1 MSRVKPIDLHI
12 AKKLRGLRVPEGQE
26 PQYRLNAVAGALGI
40 SYQSYQRMEAG
51 SVSFRA
57 GTLQE
62 LSQFFGVPVTYFYD
76 DTAPLGIPNGDQ
88 IATVVSSMRN
98 MVKYRADHMVGLSIR
113 MENLGVDRR
122 GA

>member
-26 PQYRLNAVAGALGI
+26 TQYRLNAVAGALGI
-40 SYQSYQRMEAG
+40 TYQSYQRMEAG
-51 SVSFRA
+51 QVSFRA

-62 LSQFFGVPVTYFYD
+62 LAQFFGVPVTYFYD

-88 IATVVSSMRN
+88 IATVASLMRGVSKRD
-98 MVKYRADHMVGLSIR
+98 ADYMVGLGLR
-113 MENLGVDRR
+113 LER
-122 GA
+122 A

>member
-26 PQYRLNAVAGALGI
+26 AQYRLNAVAGALGI

-51 SVSFRA
+51 NVSFRA

-62 LSQFFGVPVTYFYD
+62 LAQFFGVPVTYFYD

-88 IATVVSSMRN
+88 IATVASIMRTIS
-98 MVKYRADHMVGLSIR
+98 VEDAYWAVRQLLPFRKAH
-113 MENLGVDRR
+113 